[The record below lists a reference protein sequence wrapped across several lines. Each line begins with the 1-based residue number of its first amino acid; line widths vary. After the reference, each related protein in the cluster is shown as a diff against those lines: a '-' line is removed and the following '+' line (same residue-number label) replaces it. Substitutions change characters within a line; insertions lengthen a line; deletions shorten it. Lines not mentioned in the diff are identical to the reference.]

1 MYNGS
6 IVPGKLR
13 RPYAGTME
21 QHSEKPEAVRRQL
34 RRSSLWL
41 AVLFVLAI
49 LLFTL
54 SPGGS
59 KTSGAS
65 VINAIA
71 DIYGTREQASWL
83 LHGALFGL
91 LGVSLSLWFASSS
104 AGHRSP
110 MRTLAM
116 LVLVVWI
123 FAAATEF
130 AQGRIDGRDASVV
143 DWIADM
149 VGVLAGLLL
158 APMLLRPL
166 FRLLLR

>member
-13 RPYAGTME
+13 RHYAGAME
-21 QHSEKPEAVRRQL
+21 QHSEEPEAVRRQL
-34 RRSSLWL
+34 RRSSLLL
-41 AVLFVLAI
+41 AVLFVVAI

-59 KTSGAS
+59 KTSGSS
-65 VINAIA
+65 VIHAIA
-71 DIYGTREQASWL
+71 NIYGTREQASWL
-83 LHGALFGL
+83 LHAALFGL
-91 LGVSLSLWFASSS
+91 LGVSLALWFASSS
-104 AGHRSP
+104 PGHRSP
-110 MRTLAM
+110 IRTLAM

-123 FAAATEF
+123 FAAAAEF
-130 AQGRIDGRDASVV
+130 AQSRIDGRNASMV

-158 APMLLRPL
+158 APKLLRPL
-166 FRLLLR
+166 FRLLMR

>member
-1 MYNGS
+1 
-6 IVPGKLR
+6 
-13 RPYAGTME
+13 ME
-21 QHSEKPEAVRRQL
+21 QQSEEPEAVRRQL
-34 RRSSLWL
+34 RRSSLLL
-41 AVLFVLAI
+41 AVLLVLAI

-59 KTSGAS
+59 KISGSS
-65 VINAIA
+65 VIHAMA
-71 DIYGTREQASWL
+71 DIYGTREQASWV
-83 LHGALFGL
+83 LHAALFGL
-91 LGVSLSLWFASSS
+91 LGVSLALWFASSS
-104 AGHRSP
+104 PGHRSP

-130 AQGRIDGRDASVV
+130 AQSGIDGRSASVG

-158 APMLLRPL
+158 APMVLRPL